1 MEIGKKV
8 FQMRKLSGMTQEQM
22 AEKLHVARQTI
33 SKWESGTTLP
43 DLERVVR
50 LCHLFQVSPNEL
62 LDMGE
67 REAGKQEE
75 RITLEDMVRINQANR
90 RMTLLL
96 TGGLLFLMASILTV
110 LFVLAMRSMTLSTQY
125 MLYRYI
131 VTGQYE
137 NAPVNYGKLFL
148 TPIVLGLTGVVLCI
162 CYLYKSSK
170 NRGGH

>member
-1 MEIGKKV
+1 M
-8 FQMRKLSGMTQEQM
+8 
-22 AEKLHVARQTI
+22 
-33 SKWESGTTLP
+33 
-43 DLERVVR
+43 
-50 LCHLFQVSPNEL
+50 
-62 LDMGE
+62 
-67 REAGKQEE
+67 
-75 RITLEDMVRINQANR
+75 
-90 RMTLLL
+90 LL